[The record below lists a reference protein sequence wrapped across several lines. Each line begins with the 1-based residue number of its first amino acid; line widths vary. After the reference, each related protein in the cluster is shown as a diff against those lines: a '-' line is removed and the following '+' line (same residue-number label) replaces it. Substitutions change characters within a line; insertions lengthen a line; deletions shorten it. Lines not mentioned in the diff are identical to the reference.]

1 MSTFKITNKTSSL
14 GKRNPKYNSPI
25 RIEYAEKMTMKNT
38 LIKPG
43 DSTYLTIPK
52 LPLSIQKQKMQ
63 GYLDIQNIAP
73 NQLSSL
79 MQQPITTTT
88 TNIDNEDNNT
98 KTEYPQHK
106 KRTKN

>member
-1 MSTFKITNKTSSL
+1 
-14 GKRNPKYNSPI
+14 
-25 RIEYAEKMTMKNT
+25 
-38 LIKPG
+38 
-43 DSTYLTIPK
+43 
-52 LPLSIQKQKMQ
+52 MQ